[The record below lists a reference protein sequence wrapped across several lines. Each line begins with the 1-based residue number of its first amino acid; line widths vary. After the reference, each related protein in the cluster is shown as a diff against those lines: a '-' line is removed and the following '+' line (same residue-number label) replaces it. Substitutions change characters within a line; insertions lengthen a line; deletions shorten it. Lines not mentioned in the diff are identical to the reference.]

1 MARIKTIFLFLL
13 IACMSM
19 TLHAQDVYQKIDETI
34 KALHQAHV
42 FNGAVLV
49 AKGDIIS
56 FKQGY
61 GNAVMEWDI
70 PVTGETRFR
79 IGSVTKQFT
88 AAIILLLME
97 QGKIDLQQK
106 LRTYI
111 PEYPSAQ
118 ADRVTIHQLLSHTSG
133 VPSYTSIPGF
143 MERNTRMPYPPDSM
157 FAVFADMPLDFEPG
171 SNWQYSNSGYFIL
184 GSVIEHVTGKPYDEV
199 LRDFLLQAFGLN
211 QSGYEHNEDV
221 IPQFA
226 GGYVRVPGGFQRA
239 AWLDTSVPYAAGM
252 MYSTVED
259 LYRWTRKLHRGEVF
273 HDGETFDMMTT
284 PYMQNYG
291 YGLMMIS
298 QKVGDRDVRIVE
310 HGGGIFGF
318 RAALWYLPEEE
329 YTIVVLDNTEGRA
342 DLVANAIFRLLH
354 GLAVEMPAP
363 SVAEEMHRVIESDGI
378 DAAVERYTTL
388 KAKESDKW
396 NFAENELNNLGYLY
410 LRGGKTD
417 IAMRVFKMNIDA
429 HPKAFNTYDSYGESL
444 VKAGKNAE
452 AIAMYQKA
460 LELNPGSSSAKQALE
475 RLGVKT
481 EMKTVIISAEILDR
495 YVGRYELQPGFD
507 LTVTREDMQLFA
519 QATGQPRVEL
529 YPSSDNNFYLKAV
542 DAQVTF
548 ITEGA
553 EAASSLIL
561 HQNGRDMPAKR
572 VE

>member
-1 MARIKTIFLFLL
+1 MGRSKTIFLFLL
-13 IACMSM
+13 TACMSM
-19 TLHAQDVYQKIDETI
+19 TLHAQDVYQKIDETL
-34 KALHQAHV
+34 KALHKAHV

-49 AKGDIIS
+49 AKGDILS
-56 FKQGY
+56 FEQGY

-97 QGKIDLQQK
+97 QGKMDLQQK

-143 MERNTRMPYPPDSM
+143 MQRNTRMPYPPDSM

-171 SNWQYSNSGYFIL
+171 SKWQYSNSGYFIL
-184 GSVIEHVTGKPYDEV
+184 GSVIEHVTGEPYDEV
-199 LRDFLLQAFGLN
+199 LRDFLLQALGLN
-211 QSGYEHNEDV
+211 QSGYEHNGDV

-239 AWLDTSVPYAAGM
+239 AWLDSSVPYAAGM

-273 HDGETFDMMTT
+273 HDGETFEMMTT

-291 YGLMMIS
+291 YGLKIIS
-298 QKVGDRDVRIVE
+298 QKAGDKDVRIVQ

-318 RAALWYLPEEE
+318 SAALWYLPEEE

-342 DLVANAIFRLLH
+342 DLVANAVFRLLH
-354 GLAVEMPAP
+354 GLPVEMPAA
-363 SVAEEMHRVIESDGI
+363 SIAEEMQRVFESDGI
-378 DAAVERYTTL
+378 DAAVERYATL
-388 KAKESDKW
+388 KANESAKW
-396 NFAENELNNLGYLY
+396 NFSENELNNLGYLY
-410 LRGGKTD
+410 LHGGKTD
-417 IAMRVFKMNIDA
+417 NALRVFKMNIEA
-429 HPKAFNTYDSYGESL
+429 YPKSSNPYDSYGEAL
-444 VKAGKNAE
+444 LKAGRKDE

-460 LELNPGSSSAKQALE
+460 VEINPGNAGSRQVLE
-475 RLGVKT
+475 SLGVKT
-481 EMKTVIISAEILDR
+481 EVKTVIISAEILDR
-495 YVGRYELQPGFD
+495 YIGRYELKPGFD
-507 LTVTREDMQLFA
+507 LTITREDTQLFA
-519 QATGQPRVEL
+519 QATGQPRFEL
-529 YPSSDNNFYLKAV
+529 YPSSENIFYLKVV

-548 ITEGA
+548 VVEGV
-553 EAASSLIL
+553 EQAASLIL

-572 VE
+572 IE